1 MWPFVKAYIK
11 KKYHIDP
18 DFPFREDLETAVFR
32 HKDNNKWFALVMDVR
47 ASSLGLSGEEKLPV
61 INLKI
66 DDPMYRDILLRL
78 DGILP
83 AYHMNKMH
91 WITALLDGSVPE
103 ERLRELIDT
112 SFQATASAKKKQ
124 KLRPTKEWI
133 VPANPKF
140 YDVEGAFARSSVV
153 DWKQGAGIRAGDTV
167 YLYVAAPVSA
177 ILYRC
182 RVTETDIPYR
192 YADENLTIKALMKL
206 RTERRYAPE
215 EFPFERL
222 RKEFNITAVRGP
234 RSVPNSLS
242 SALKKAGKK
251 EQEGSDR

>member
-1 MWPFVKAYIK
+1 MWSVVKSYIQ
-11 KKYHIDP
+11 KKYRISP

-47 ASSLGLSGEEKLPV
+47 AASLGLGGDAKLPV

-66 DDPMYRDILLRL
+66 DDPMYRDILLRQE
-78 DGILP
+78 GILP

-91 WITALLDGSVPE
+91 WITALLDGTVPE
-103 ERLRELIDT
+103 ERLKELIDT
-112 SFQATASAKKKQ
+112 SFLATASAKKKK
-124 KLRPTKEWI
+124 KLRPAKEWI

-140 YDVEGAFARSSVV
+140 YDVEGAFFRSGVV
-153 DWKQGAGIRAGDTV
+153 DWKQGAGIRTGDTV
-167 YLYVAAPVSA
+167 FMYVAAPVSA

-182 RVTETDIPYR
+182 KVTETDIPYR
-192 YADENLTIKALMKL
+192 YADENLTITALMKL
-206 RTERRYAPE
+206 KLEKCYAPE

-234 RSVPNSLS
+234 RGVPNSLS
-242 SALKKAGKK
+242 HALKKAGHVRERIGEK
-251 EQEGSDR
+251 